1 MNIRKSADMGDI
13 LAYEAEVLGMVKE
26 YLSFGEFE
34 ETVKLFE
41 KECKSKGKPAPEM
54 SETLAKDSQTSVIQK
69 DFLRSFEDG
78 DAKVF
83 FELWTEHIP
92 SHIRNFAPDAQKLE
106 MYLQIHFAIFPLKH
120 SFGRPDTAGTEKSI
134 GRFRHYLET
143 KGAAICNTPEFLRF
157 YALPFVP
164 DPMAHPSFGDLFQDS
179 WVPDLRRKLEEFLLA
194 TLNICS
200 TPRLLTLYVSL
211 NYIKIHQLQQQL
223 TEAERRA
230 ASYLRKFNKLQADYH
245 NLISITAELVESLEA
260 TVSGKMISPE
270 YLQSVFVR
278 LFSNQMRQSS
288 TQSID
293 FTRPGTVS
301 EAHSL
306 CPCVWKLKDVPLL
319 PSLDYEKLK
328 KDLVNGSD
336 RLKALLLQ
344 ALRWRLTRS
353 LQGEQKDTVLEA
365 FISNDLLECHRSGQK
380 SILHLMKSTNEIV
393 RQYVARL
400 INAFASLPEGRTYLS
415 QIPFLLK
422 MLEGA
427 LKTEAKDSVTRENVL
442 GALQKLSLRRA
453 QQSAMIEDG
462 LISWLVDELQNPDC
476 LSDYTL
482 EYSTALLMNLC
493 FRAQGKRKCA
503 ENAKHI
509 LSTLSDLLAHENH
522 EIRPYVNRALYS
534 ILGVPAVR
542 DEAREMGLEEIL
554 RCYSKDKNTEFSSQI
569 EFIIKQINSKEV
581 SEDKPGSDDE
591 DEDDDDEVRCTP
603 HQMIWLTP
611 TKRCEDVMEAD
622 IDKDE
627 VLHPRDGELS
637 GESLLTTEYLGIMTN
652 NVKFKRKSAT
662 QRGPNFD
669 EPLQRPL
676 TPGSRR
682 SGYAIQSQEGRSYER
697 PLVRQ
702 MSREGPLPS
711 RSSSRPPTQCSS
723 RPSISSSFQNS
734 LTMDSE
740 CVQTSQDSGLNQLS
754 EGLPL
759 QARDEPIDKFS
770 SYSQMLGF
778 TSRFEIPRT
787 PIPDPQQCGRPSSS
801 GSLGRPSRQGSP
813 LYKK

>member
-1 MNIRKSADMGDI
+1 MNIRKSDDMGDV
-13 LAYEAEVLGMVKE
+13 LAYEADVLGMVKE
-26 YLSFGEFE
+26 YLSFGEFD

-41 KECKSKGKPAPEM
+41 RECKSKGKPPPKI
-54 SETLAKDSQTSVIQK
+54 SEKLVKDSQTTPIQK
-69 DFLRSFEDG
+69 NLLKSFENG
-78 DAKVF
+78 DATVF
-83 FELWTEHIP
+83 FELWIEHIP
-92 SHIRNFAPDAQKLE
+92 SDIRDGDPDAQKLE
-106 MYLQIHFAIFPLKH
+106 MYLQIHFATFPLKH
-120 SFGRPDTAGTEKSI
+120 SFGRPDTAVAENSMA
-134 GRFRHYLET
+134 RFRRYLET
-143 KGAAICNTPEFLRF
+143 KGGAICNTAEFLRF
-157 YALPFVP
+157 CALPFVP
-164 DPMAHPSFGDLFQDS
+164 NPVAHPSFKDLFQDS
-179 WVPDLRRKLEEFLLA
+179 WIPDVRRKLEEFLSA
-194 TLNICS
+194 KLNVSS
-200 TPRLLTLYVSL
+200 TPRLLTLYKEGGKD
-211 NYIKIHQLQQQL
+211 NKEKIHQLRQL
-223 TEAERRA
+223 LAEAERRA
-230 ASYLRKFNKLQADYH
+230 ASYMRKFNKAQADYH

-293 FTRPGTVS
+293 FTRPGTGYFSMSPYENDDGYASSMLRASV
-301 EAHSL
+301 A
-306 CPCVWKLKDVPLL
+306 PQRLKDVPLL

-328 KDLVNGSD
+328 KDLMNGSD

-353 LQGEQKDTVLEA
+353 LQGEQRDTVLEA
-365 FISNDLLECHRSGQK
+365 FISNDLLDSRRSGQK
-380 SILHLMKSTNEIV
+380 SVLHLMKSTSEIV

-415 QIPFLLK
+415 QIPPLLK
-422 MLEGA
+422 ILEGA
-427 LKTEAKDSVTRENVL
+427 LETEGKDSVARENVL

-462 LISWLVDELQNPDC
+462 LISWLVDELQNSDC

-493 FRAQGKRKCA
+493 FRSQGKSKCA
-503 ENAKHI
+503 ANAKHI

-534 ILGVPAVR
+534 ILGVPAIR

-554 RCYSKDKNTEFSSQI
+554 RCYSKDKNTEFSQQI
-569 EFIIKQINSKEV
+569 EFIIKQINSKEIC
-581 SEDKPGSDDE
+581 EDKPGSDDE
-591 DEDDDDEVRCTP
+591 DEDDDE
-603 HQMIWLTP
+603 
-611 TKRCEDVMEAD
+611 EDVMEAD

-627 VLHPRDGELS
+627 VLHPQDGELS

-652 NVKFKRKSAT
+652 NVKSKRRSAT
-662 QRGPNFD
+662 QRSQNFD

-682 SGYAIQSQEGRSYER
+682 SRYVTKSQESHDCER
-697 PLVRQ
+697 PPIRQ
-702 MSREGPLPS
+702 MGRESRG
-711 RSSSRPPTQCSS
+711 SSRPLTQCSS
-723 RPSISSSFQNS
+723 RPSVASSFHNS

-740 CVQTSQDSGLNQLS
+740 CVQTSQESGLNQLS

-770 SYSQMLGF
+770 GYAEMLGF
-778 TSRFEIPRT
+778 KSQFEIPRT
-787 PIPDPQQCGRPSSS
+787 PNPEAQQCSRSSS
-801 GSLGRPSRQGSP
+801 TGSLGRSNRQGSP
-813 LYKK
+813 QYKK

>member
-1 MNIRKSADMGDI
+1 MNIRKSDDMGDV
-13 LAYEAEVLGMVKE
+13 LAYEADVLGMVKE
-26 YLSFGEFE
+26 YLSFGEFD

-41 KECKSKGKPAPEM
+41 RECKSKGKPPPKI
-54 SETLAKDSQTSVIQK
+54 SEKLVKDSQTTPIQK
-69 DFLRSFEDG
+69 NLLKSFENG
-78 DAKVF
+78 DATVF
-83 FELWTEHIP
+83 FELWIEHIP
-92 SHIRNFAPDAQKLE
+92 SDIRDGDPDAQKLE
-106 MYLQIHFAIFPLKH
+106 MYLQIHFATFPLKH
-120 SFGRPDTAGTEKSI
+120 SFGRPDTAVAENSMA
-134 GRFRHYLET
+134 RFRRYLET
-143 KGAAICNTPEFLRF
+143 KGGAICNTAEFLRF
-157 YALPFVP
+157 CALPFVP
-164 DPMAHPSFGDLFQDS
+164 NPVAHPSFKDLFQDS
-179 WVPDLRRKLEEFLLA
+179 WIPDVRRKLEEFLSA
-194 TLNICS
+194 KLNVSS
-200 TPRLLTLYVSL
+200 TPRLLTLYKEGGKD
-211 NYIKIHQLQQQL
+211 NKEKIHQLRQL
-223 TEAERRA
+223 LAEAERRA
-230 ASYLRKFNKLQADYH
+230 ASYMRKFNKAQADYH

-293 FTRPGTVS
+293 FTRPGTASSMLRASV
-301 EAHSL
+301 A
-306 CPCVWKLKDVPLL
+306 PQRLKDVPLL

-328 KDLVNGSD
+328 KDLMNGSD

-353 LQGEQKDTVLEA
+353 LQGEQRDTVLEA
-365 FISNDLLECHRSGQK
+365 FISNDLLDSRRSGQK
-380 SILHLMKSTNEIV
+380 SVLHLMKSTSEIV

-415 QIPFLLK
+415 QIPPLLK
-422 MLEGA
+422 ILEGA
-427 LKTEAKDSVTRENVL
+427 LETEGKDSVARENVL

-462 LISWLVDELQNPDC
+462 LISWLVDELQNSDC

-493 FRAQGKRKCA
+493 FRSQGKSKCA
-503 ENAKHI
+503 ANAKHI

-534 ILGVPAVR
+534 ILGVPAIR

-554 RCYSKDKNTEFSSQI
+554 RCYSKDKNTEFSQQI
-569 EFIIKQINSKEV
+569 EFIIKQINSKEIC
-581 SEDKPGSDDE
+581 EDKPGSDDE
-591 DEDDDDEVRCTP
+591 DEDDDEVRCTS
-603 HQMIWLTP
+603 HQIAVRQIIN
-611 TKRCEDVMEAD
+611 RCEDVMEAD

-627 VLHPRDGELS
+627 VLHPQDGELS

-652 NVKFKRKSAT
+652 NVKSKRRSAT
-662 QRGPNFD
+662 QRSQNFD

-682 SGYAIQSQEGRSYER
+682 SRYVTKSQESHDCER
-697 PLVRQ
+697 PPIRQ
-702 MSREGPLPS
+702 MGRESRG
-711 RSSSRPPTQCSS
+711 SSRPLTQCSS
-723 RPSISSSFQNS
+723 RPSVASSFHNS

-740 CVQTSQDSGLNQLS
+740 CVQTSQESGLNQLS

-770 SYSQMLGF
+770 GYAEMLGF
-778 TSRFEIPRT
+778 KSQFEIPRT
-787 PIPDPQQCGRPSSS
+787 PNPEAQQCSRSSS
-801 GSLGRPSRQGSP
+801 TGSLGRSNRQGSP
-813 LYKK
+813 QYKK